1 MLPWF
6 QDGRFPLYLA
16 PMAGVTDSIFRQICK
31 AEGADVVVTE
41 FVSAEGIMY
50 RNERTA
56 RYLDFEE
63 VERPLGVQLFGADPE
78 RMAEAARQVIEW
90 RRPDFIDIN
99 FGCPAKKVVSKQGG
113 SALLKDCPLMERVA
127 ETIVKAVA
135 PIPVTAKMRIG
146 WDATTIN
153 APSAARRLEDAG
165 IQAIAVHGRTR
176 AQAYRGEANWEV
188 IAQVV
193 QAVSVPVIGNGDI
206 TSGADVKRRRQ
217 ESGVAGIM
225 IGRAAMSSPWIFNE
239 AKHYLATG
247 EEPMPAPPERR
258 WDTLIGHCRK
268 AVEIDV
274 YGGEKHTIMGLRS
287 RMMAYTRGLLG
298 GRRLRGQLSHVT
310 SLAEVEDMRARY
322 FDWIAQGV
330 FDHES
335 DIRPEPEQDLALAG
349 E

>member
-6 QDGRFPLYLA
+6 QNGQFPLYLA

-56 RYLDFEE
+56 RYLEFDE

-90 RRPDFIDIN
+90 RGPDFIDIN
-99 FGCPAKKVVSKQGG
+99 FGCPAKKVVAKQGG

-135 PIPVTAKMRIG
+135 PVPVTAKMRIG
-146 WDATTIN
+146 WDANSIN
-153 APSAARRLEDAG
+153 ATTAAKRLEDAG

-176 AQAYRGEANWEV
+176 AQAYRGEANWDV
-188 IAQVV
+188 IAEVV
-193 QAVSVPVIGNGDI
+193 QSVRVPVIGNGDV

-247 EEPMPAPPERR
+247 EEPAPAPPERR
-258 WDTLIGHCRK
+258 WDTLIGHART
-268 AVEIDV
+268 AVAQNA

-298 GRRLRGQLSHVT
+298 GRRLRGQLASVA
-310 SLAEVEDMRARY
+310 SLAEIEDMRARY
-322 FDWIAQGV
+322 FDWLAQGAL
-330 FDHES
+330 EAEPEAE
-335 DIRPEPEQDLALAG
+335 PEPQEDLALVG